1 MSNETVKLVPD
12 PFGEDS
18 PSRGMQLRWK
28 WLQEV
33 EGPRLGQEGRVGN
46 NNSCETARWFR
57 WGGAGGSG
65 PEMKS

>member
-46 NNSCETARWFR
+46 NNS
-57 WGGAGGSG
+57 
-65 PEMKS
+65 